1 MALVADEDRLTY
13 AELNAR
19 ANRLA
24 HHLRSHGVGPEV
36 RVGLVLDDPLH
47 RIVAVLGVLKAG
59 GAYVP
64 LEPSLPRPR
73 LEGMLEAA
81 GVSLVIVDRGAVG
94 QVPRASETMID
105 LDADGASFA
114 LQSPEDLD
122 VRVDGEN
129 LAYVIFTSGTTGRPK
144 GVMVSHS
151 ALLAVAA
158 AWESAYNLRRP
169 PLRHL
174 QAAGFGFD
182 VFTGDWVRALTTGG
196 TLVACPRPVLLDPAA
211 LADLISRE
219 RIECLELV
227 PALADALAAHL
238 ERQGEDLDGVR
249 LLAVGSDT
257 VRGRLYRRLSRL
269 VGPGGRVV
277 NSYGLTETT
286 IDSTYFGGP
295 LEDSEGDG
303 PVPIGRPMP
312 GTRAY
317 VLDGRGEPVPKG
329 LIGELYIGGSGV
341 ARGYVADP
349 RQTAERFMP
358 DPYGAPGSRIYATGD
373 LARWREGGV
382 LELLGRRDGQVKVR
396 GFRVELAE
404 VEAALL
410 AIPGSSRR
418 RSWPGRMERRSAAHR
433 LHRVEMAAD
442 PEVSIRS
449 DDISARS
456 CPGPMIPSAI
466 VIVKALPRTP
476 PARLIAR
483 AWRIPAR
490 KKRLGVEYVGA
501 SRRARSKACGDLG
514 RSAPDPADRRDRRLL
529 RPGRALA
536 AGGPA
541 RAGSPRLWIDRLG
554 QDGLAGADR
563 RCDGGRSGARG
574 AGGSR
579 FEIDRTGAAM
589 IVDPGSGRSGRSR
602 PLFLVQSYRRRRS
615 SHSSP
620 PSSRR

>member
-1 MALVADEDRLTY
+1 M
-13 AELNAR
+13 
-19 ANRLA
+19 
-24 HHLRSHGVGPEV
+24 
-36 RVGLVLDDPLH
+36 
-47 RIVAVLGVLKAG
+47 
-59 GAYVP
+59 
-64 LEPSLPRPR
+64 
-73 LEGMLEAA
+73 
-81 GVSLVIVDRGAVG
+81 
-94 QVPRASETMID
+94 
-105 LDADGASFA
+105 
-114 LQSPEDLD
+114 
-122 VRVDGEN
+122 RVDGEN

-158 AWESAYNLRRP
+158 AWESAYDLRRP

-174 QAAGFGFD
+174 QAAGFSFD

-211 LADLISRE
+211 LADLIRRE

-227 PALADALAAHL
+227 PALADALATHL
-238 ERQGEDLDGVR
+238 ERQGEDLEGVR

-257 VRGRLYRRLSRL
+257 VRRRLYRRLSRL

-349 RQTAERFMP
+349 RQTAERFVP
-358 DPYGAPGSRIYATGD
+358 DPYGEPGSRIYATGD

-404 VEAALL
+404 VEAALCSC
-410 AIPGSSRR
+410 PGVI
-418 RSWPGRMERRSAAHR
+418 EAAVVAREDGVDGQR
-433 LHRVEMAAD
+433 LIACIVGDGGKPR
-442 PEVSIRS
+442 VSIRS
-449 DDISARS
+449 DDIFAR
-456 CPGPMIPSAI
+456 G
-466 VIVKALPRTP
+466 
-476 PARLIAR
+476 
-483 AWRIPAR
+483 
-490 KKRLGVEYVGA
+490 Y
-501 SRRARSKACGDLG
+501 RAR
-514 RSAPDPADRRDRRLL
+514 
-529 RPGRALA
+529 
-536 AGGPA
+536 
-541 RAGSPRLWIDRLG
+541 
-554 QDGLAGADR
+554 
-563 RCDGGRSGARG
+563 
-574 AGGSR
+574 
-579 FEIDRTGAAM
+579 
-589 IVDPGSGRSGRSR
+589 
-602 PLFLVQSYRRRRS
+602 
-615 SHSSP
+615 
-620 PSSRR
+620 